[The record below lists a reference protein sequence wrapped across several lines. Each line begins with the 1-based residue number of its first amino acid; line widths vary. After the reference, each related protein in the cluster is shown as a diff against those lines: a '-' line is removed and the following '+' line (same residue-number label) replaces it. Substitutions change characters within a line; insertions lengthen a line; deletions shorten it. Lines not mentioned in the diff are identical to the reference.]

1 MNRTYLTVAQVF
13 VGIYMAIFTISS
25 FIVVFALMMVGSF
38 SLRGVTS
45 VIFPLGLLAVNIII
59 FIRFGLAKDKPMMK
73 NEIII
78 WSVLLIMSSN
88 LLGGIFGIIGAV
100 SADDKQASL
109 THQSI
114 ESQLKYLD
122 NLYDQGLITQEE
134 YKSRR
139 MRILDGL

>member
-73 NEIII
+73 NEVII

-88 LLGGIFGIIGAV
+88 LIGGIFGIIGAV
-100 SADDKQASL
+100 SADDKQTRL

-114 ESQLKYLD
+114 ESKLKSLD
-122 NLYDQGLITQEE
+122 DLYDQGLITQEE

>member
-13 VGIYMAIFTISS
+13 VAIYMAIFTISS

-73 NEIII
+73 NEVII

>member
-73 NEIII
+73 NEVII
-78 WSVLLIMSSN
+78 WSVLLIMSLN

>member
-1 MNRTYLTVAQVF
+1 MNKTYLTVAQVF

-100 SADDKQASL
+100 STDDKQASL

>member
-1 MNRTYLTVAQVF
+1 MNKTYLTVAQVF
-13 VGIYMAIFTISS
+13 VAIYTVVLSISS
-25 FIVVFALMMVGSF
+25 FIVLFVLMIYGAM
-38 SLRGVTS
+38 SLHGLTA
-45 VIFPLGLLAVNIII
+45 IFLMAFIAVNIVI

-73 NEIII
+73 NEVII

-100 SADDKQASL
+100 SAVDKQASL

-114 ESQLKYLD
+114 ESKLKSLD
-122 NLYDQGLITQEE
+122 DLYDQGLISQEE